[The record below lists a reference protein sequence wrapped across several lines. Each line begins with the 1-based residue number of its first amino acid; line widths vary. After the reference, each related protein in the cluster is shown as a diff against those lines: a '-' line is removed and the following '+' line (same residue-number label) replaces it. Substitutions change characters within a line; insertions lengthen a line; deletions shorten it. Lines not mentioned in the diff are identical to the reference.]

1 MEPAALV
8 LVAVVALVTLTDE
21 GDTSTSPV
29 CVLAKCEV
37 KIEADSIQRAGPPG
51 NHP

>member
-21 GDTSTSPV
+21 EDTSTSPV

-37 KIEADSIQRAGPPG
+37 KIETDAIHRGLSPG